1 MGRGGRT
8 VSEAVEP
15 DTIGIGD
22 QVWLRDHSKG
32 PFVVRSINTPPGE
45 VRPRASVVLLNGLS
59 PRRKY
64 GRYDGDPYGEW
75 DVRVV
80 CLTKAPP
87 PESPWTPRAVCLA
100 AALTCMAFSSVGL
113 GPCCARG
120 GASCST
126 PTP

>member
-80 CLTKAPP
+80 QGDSGGGAFVRQ
-87 PESPWTPRAVCLA
+87 TPRAVCLA

-113 GPCCARG
+113 ALHAL
-120 GASCST
+120 GALLR
-126 PTP
+126 